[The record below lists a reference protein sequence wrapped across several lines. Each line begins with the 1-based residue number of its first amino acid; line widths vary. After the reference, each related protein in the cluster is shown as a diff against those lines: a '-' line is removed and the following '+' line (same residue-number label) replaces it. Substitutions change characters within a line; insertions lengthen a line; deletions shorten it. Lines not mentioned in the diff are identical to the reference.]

1 MSIRNIDRHG
11 LGHLRHDEVKPLDR
25 LKIPPF
31 LLYLMVLGGL
41 IYVMATMQDS
51 EEMSFQN
58 LAKKNILL
66 AMKKTQ
72 DKIEYE
78 T

>member
-1 MSIRNIDRHG
+1 MSIRNLDRHG
-11 LGHLRHDEVKPLDR
+11 LGNLQHDPVKPLDR
-25 LKIPPF
+25 VKIPPF
-31 LLYLMVLGGL
+31 LLYALLFGGL
-41 IYVMATMQDS
+41 CYFMLQLQDS
-51 EEMSFQN
+51 EELDYQN

-72 DKIEYE
+72 DRLEY

>member
-11 LGHLRHDEVKPLDR
+11 IGNLRHDPVKPLDR

-31 LLYLMVLGGL
+31 LLYLLAMGGIL
-41 IYVMATMQDS
+41 YVVTMLQDT
-51 EEMSFQN
+51 EEVGFQE
-58 LAKKNILL
+58 LSKKNLLL

-72 DKIEYE
+72 DRIEYK
-78 T
+78 